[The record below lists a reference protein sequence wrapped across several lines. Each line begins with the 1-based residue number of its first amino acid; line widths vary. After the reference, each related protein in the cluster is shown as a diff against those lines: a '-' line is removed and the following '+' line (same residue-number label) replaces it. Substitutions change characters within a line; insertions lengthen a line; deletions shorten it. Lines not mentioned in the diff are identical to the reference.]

1 MFLLNRINSI
11 LKTMRYLLIL
21 LNLTPFLHTFASP
34 DSLPP
39 APYKVKY
46 KIIRPGQDN
55 VACALL
61 LTDSTGISTQL
72 ANCLVH
78 DRTGPFYHWL
88 NDSLILYEYCN
99 NSNYERIRVMNV
111 HSKSVVLE
119 KRGFVKLFGDNTTL
133 QNIDTFHRKLVYF
146 TPNDTKDGYYYV
158 KVLDLDSLKT
168 TTLIALATSGD
179 SYDAPECTRINLKT
193 RRVTIDYALP
203 GHNGHKTIMVKY

>member
-1 MFLLNRINSI
+1 MNRITSI
-11 LKTMRYLLIL
+11 SKTMRYLLLL
-21 LNLTPFLHTFASP
+21 LNLVPCLHSFASM

-39 APYKVKY
+39 APFRVQY

-55 VACALL
+55 VACALVL
-61 LTDSTGISTQL
+61 ADSTGASTLL

-133 QNIDTFHRKLVYF
+133 QNIDTFNRKLVYF
-146 TPNDTKDGYYYV
+146 TPIDKNDGYYYV
-158 KVLDLDSLKT
+158 KVLDMNSLKT

-179 SYDAPECTRINLKT
+179 SYDAPECTRINPKT

-203 GHNGHKTIMVKY
+203 GHKGHKTIMVKY

>member
-1 MFLLNRINSI
+1 MRYILFLLN
-11 LKTMRYLLIL
+11 LLSCW
-21 LNLTPFLHTFASP
+21 HTFASP

-39 APYKVKY
+39 APYKAKY
-46 KIIRPGQDN
+46 KIIRPGQDD

-61 LTDSTGISTQL
+61 LTDSTGASTQL

-78 DRTGPFYHWL
+78 DRKGPFYHWL

-99 NSNYERIRVMNV
+99 NNNYERIRVMNV

-119 KRGFVKLFGDNTTL
+119 KRGFVKLFGDGTAP
-133 QNIDTFHRKLVYF
+133 QNIDTFNRKLVYF
-146 TPNDTKDGYYYV
+146 TPKDKGNGYYYV

-168 TTLIALATSGD
+168 TTLITVATSGD
-179 SYDAPECTRINLKT
+179 SYDAPECTRINPKT

-203 GHNGHKTIMVKY
+203 GHNGHKTLVVKY